1 MRKAI
6 LNILFPE
13 KCIVCHRILSD
24 PDSGKMCAICRK
36 TVLPVTEPRCRRCSK
51 SIEDVEGEL
60 CEDCRDRRFYVEA
73 GYALYPYDKP
83 MQKAVRYFKYDGE
96 AANGLYFAD
105 QMADRYGEWVK
116 KIGPDIIIPVPI
128 HKKRMRFRGFNQA
141 ACLAGRIGER
151 LGIPADP
158 DYLVRTE
165 NTKPQKG
172 LDSKARFRNLQ
183 RGFAVRKDGGTYRNI
198 LLVDDI
204 YTTGATLEACG
215 RVLKEEGAE
224 NIYFLCLCIGRG

>member
-1 MRKAI
+1 MQKAV
-6 LNILFPE
+6 LDILFPE

-24 PDSGKMCAICRK
+24 PESGRMCAICRR
-36 TVLPVTEPRCRRCSK
+36 TVLPVTEPRCCRCSK
-51 SIEDVEGEL
+51 SIDDVEGEL
-60 CEDCRDRRFYVEA
+60 CVDCQNRRFYVEA
-73 GYALYPYDKP
+73 GYALYPYDER

-96 AANGLYFAD
+96 AVNGLYFAD
-105 QMADRYGEWVK
+105 QMAEQYGEWVR
-116 KIGPDIIIPVPI
+116 KICPEVILPVPV

-151 LGIPADP
+151 LGIPVDLH
-158 DYLVRTE
+158 YLVRTE

-183 RGFAVRKDGGTYRNI
+183 KGFAVRKGGGTYQNI

-215 RVLKEEGAE
+215 KVLNEEGAE
-224 NIYFLCLCIGRG
+224 KINFLCLCIGRG